1 MLRAKLYAIFAGIVA
16 FLLALVKILWGRSQR
31 QKKRADRAEAQVEF
45 KEAVEDSDS
54 ELSKDLS
61 SRKAKISKE
70 IEDEK
75 SVTSLSDPNSD
86 W

>member
-1 MLRAKLYAIFAGIVA
+1 MLKAKLYAIFAGIVA
-16 FLLALVKILWGRSQR
+16 FLLALVKILWGRAQK

-75 SVTSLSDPNSD
+75 SVTSLSNPNSN

>member
-1 MLRAKLYAIFAGIVA
+1 MLKAKLYAIFAGIVA

>member
-16 FLLALVKILWGRSQR
+16 FLLALVKILWGRSQK
-31 QKKRADRAEAQVEF
+31 QKKRADRAEAGLQRQSDIQ
-45 KEAVEDSDS
+45 DSDT
-54 ELSKDLS
+54 ELSKDLA
-61 SRKAKISKE
+61 SRRAEISKE

-75 SVTSLSDPNSD
+75 SVTSLSRPNDD